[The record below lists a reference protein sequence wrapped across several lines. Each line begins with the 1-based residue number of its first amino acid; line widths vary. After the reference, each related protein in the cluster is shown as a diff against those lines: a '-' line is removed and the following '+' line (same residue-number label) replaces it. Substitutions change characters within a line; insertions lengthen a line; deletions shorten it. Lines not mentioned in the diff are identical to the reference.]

1 MIWWLN
7 QEQEDYIK
15 RPVSLICGGRYN
27 EDLNTCGFEGLGFL
41 TGNGVHGESQFDGFR
56 ISREEGEKR
65 FLETFCLDGAAWYYQ
80 NCRRLLGF
88 EGSAGRTRAIYNDG
102 LEAELAGHRLIEKGV
117 LLREGN
123 DICIPLLWREKELLL
138 YTSDGYTNKCWRLP
152 KEFCGLRVKEILSL
166 STVNPAQIL
175 NSILLSNESIT
186 LSLQKQEALI
196 IVFDG

>member
-1 MIWWLN
+1 M
-7 QEQEDYIK
+7 
-15 RPVSLICGGRYN
+15 
-27 EDLNTCGFEGLGFL
+27 
-41 TGNGVHGESQFDGFR
+41 
-56 ISREEGEKR
+56 
-65 FLETFCLDGAAWYYQ
+65 
-80 NCRRLLGF
+80 
-88 EGSAGRTRAIYNDG
+88 
-102 LEAELAGHRLIEKGV
+102 IEKGV

-166 STVNPAQIL
+166 STVNPDQIL

-186 LSLQKQEALI
+186 LSLKKQKALI